1 MFVSHPK
8 PLFLVNF
15 HVSGWEI
22 GKWKQSE
29 IEVSKFLCGF
39 PINSGFPMFSYPKPL
54 FPMGFSM
61 FFQVTSQGPWTWHLD
76 GPSNDEEMVDFMVV

>member
-39 PINSGFPMFSYPKPL
+39 PINSGFPMFFLSKTSISYGFL
-54 FPMGFSM
+54 HVFPGDFA
-61 FFQVTSQGPWTWHLD
+61 GP
-76 GPSNDEEMVDFMVV
+76 VDLAP